1 MTRLLAALLAAL
13 VMLVSTAQAQELAW
27 GQIIPESAFL
37 RADPLPDAERIAS
50 VFEGDSLIAVGR
62 NADATWFE
70 VQRPG
75 GRSTGW
81 ISADLLRETFRA
93 WDVPIT
99 SNAGIEGEPVLDTGL
114 DAFILANAVL
124 RGEPFI
130 SGTPILTIPH
140 SVTLPIVGR
149 NQDASWLRVNYNGT
163 IGWVSE
169 TVIEPSGNLMS
180 APLSLDLPPLAVNVI
195 IIPPEVQLAQV
206 ERVRAFAREQIDL
219 SLGLSNYWQLL
230 LRGEILPC
238 TPPSFI
244 TTLQRTPSDIQQ
256 LPELQRWLPRLDD
269 SIEAIN
275 NSMEPLQ
282 SCGAYTPEIINKA
295 RADAINARLML
306 ENILV
311 QLRDVEN
318 IINRSR

>member
-1 MTRLLAALLAAL
+1 MTRLLAALLVAFMTLASN
-13 VMLVSTAQAQELAW
+13 VHAQEIAW
-27 GQIIPESAFL
+27 GQVIPESAFL
-37 RADPLPDAERIAS
+37 RAEPLPTAERVSS

-75 GRSTGW
+75 SQGTGW
-81 ISADLLRETFRA
+81 IAADLLRETFRA

-99 SNAGIEGEPVLDTGL
+99 SNAGVEGELVLDTGL

-130 SGTPILTIPH
+130 SGTPLLTIPH
-140 SVTLPIVGR
+140 SVTLPILGR
-149 NQDASWLRVNYNGT
+149 NQDASWLKINYNGT
-163 IGWVSE
+163 VGWVSE
-169 TVIEPSGNLMS
+169 TLIEPSGDLMT
-180 APLSLDLPPLAVNVI
+180 APLGLDLPPLAVNVI

-206 ERVRAFAREQIDL
+206 ERVRAFAREQIDFA
-219 SLGLSNYWQLL
+219 LGLSNYWQLL

-238 TPPSFI
+238 TPPGFV
-244 TTLQRTPSDIQQ
+244 TELQRTPRDIQQ

-275 NSMEPLQ
+275 NSLEPLQ
-282 SCGAYTPEIINKA
+282 SCGAYTPEVISRA

-318 IINRSR
+318 IITAQ

>member
-1 MTRLLAALLAAL
+1 MTRLLAVLLAAFLAL
-13 VMLVSTAQAQELAW
+13 VAPAYAQELLWA
-27 GQIIPESAFL
+27 QVIPESAFL
-37 RADPLPDAERIAS
+37 RAEPLTTAERIAS

-81 ISADLLRETFRA
+81 IAADLLRETFRA

-99 SNAGIEGEPVLDTGL
+99 SNAGVEGEPVLDTGL
-114 DAFILANAVL
+114 DALILANAIL
-124 RGEPFI
+124 RGEPFMG
-130 SGTPILTIPH
+130 GTPLLTIPH
-140 SVTLPIVGR
+140 SVTLPVIGR
-149 NQDASWLRVNYNGT
+149 NQDASWLKVNYNGA

-169 TVIEPSGNLMS
+169 TVIQPSGDLMS
-180 APLSLDLPPLAVNVI
+180 APLGLDLPPLRVSVI

-206 ERVRAFAREQIDL
+206 ERIRAFAREQIDFA
-219 SLGLSNYWQLL
+219 LGLSNYWQLL

-238 TPPSFI
+238 TPPSFV
-244 TTLQRTPSDIQQ
+244 TALQRTPRDIQQ
-256 LPELQRWLPRLDD
+256 LPELQRWLPRLDA

-275 NSMEPLQ
+275 SSLEPLQ
-282 SCGAYTPEIINKA
+282 TCGAYTPNVISKA

-318 IINRSR
+318 IINRQ